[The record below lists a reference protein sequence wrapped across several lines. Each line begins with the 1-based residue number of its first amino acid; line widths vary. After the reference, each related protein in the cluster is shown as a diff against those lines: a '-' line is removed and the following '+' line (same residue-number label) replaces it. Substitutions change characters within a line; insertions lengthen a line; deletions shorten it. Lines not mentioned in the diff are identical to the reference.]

1 MTREATPAPGGYQMA
16 TNKKAET
23 PGYVKAKD
31 VADLLDITIQ
41 RVGQLRK
48 EGVLKQYK
56 TPAGDRYQL
65 VETVRS
71 YIKYLR
77 SQTTSK
83 ASPTAKRTAEAEA
96 DLKEAKAAIFKYQR
110 EELEGKLHQSE
121 DVEAMLTDLV
131 FEIRGMITALP
142 GRLAVDT
149 AQIDT
154 PEEEAIRIRDE
165 VNVILNTL
173 ATYKYDP
180 ARFQR
185 RAQDRKE
192 AELIDEDE

>member
-1 MTREATPAPGGYQMA
+1 MA
-16 TNKKAET
+16 VPRKQAET

-65 VETVRS
+65 VETVRA
-71 YIKYLR
+71 YIHYLR
-77 SQTTSK
+77 AQTTNKST
-83 ASPTAKRTAEAEA
+83 PTAKRTAEAEA
-96 DLKEAKAAIFKYQR
+96 DLKEAKAAIFQYQR
-110 EELEGKLHQSE
+110 DELEGKLHRSE

-131 FEIRGMITALP
+131 FEMRGMISALP

-149 AQIDT
+149 AQIT
-154 PEEEAIRIRDE
+154 NPEEEAVRIQNE
-165 VNVILNTL
+165 CNEILNAL
-173 ATYKYDP
+173 SGYRYDP
-180 ARFQR
+180 ARFRR
-185 RAQDRKE
+185 RAQERKE
-192 AELIDEDE
+192 AELLGDEE

>member
-1 MTREATPAPGGYQMA
+1 MA
-16 TNKKAET
+16 SNKKTAET

-31 VADLLDITIQ
+31 VADLLDISIQ

-48 EGVLKQYK
+48 EGVFKQYK

-65 VETVRS
+65 VETVRT
-71 YIKYLR
+71 YIRYLR
-77 SQTTSK
+77 AQTTTKST
-83 ASPTAKRTAEAEA
+83 PTAKRTAEAEA

-110 EELEGKLHQSE
+110 EELEGKLHRSE
-121 DVEAMLTDLV
+121 DVEAVLTDLV
-131 FEIRGMITALP
+131 FEIRGMISALP

-149 AQIDT
+149 AQIST

-165 VNVILNTL
+165 CNVILNSL
-173 ATYKYDP
+173 AGYKYDP

-185 RAQDRKE
+185 RVRDRKE
-192 AELIDEDE
+192 AELLDDEE